1 MMEYRWQIEERLPV
15 DQEATPLRHLLQRQ
29 WLLPKRLVHYLRS
42 RRQVLVNGSY
52 RPYLQWRESNTWEHE
67 VWYWWVPLAS
77 AADRMLAEKF
87 RNHLSELHSRGDC
100 RNIQRMTAE
109 IKWFT
114 IPEVNLMAETGDSQ
128 NWYPR
133 YSHSDMNDN
142 IRLRLNKAIE
152 TTDSKEFVDIA
163 YKMGL
168 FLPEGEDD

>member
-1 MMEYRWQIEERLPV
+1 M
-15 DQEATPLRHLLQRQ
+15 
-29 WLLPKRLVHYLRS
+29 
-42 RRQVLVNGSY
+42 
-52 RPYLQWRESNTWEHE
+52 
-67 VWYWWVPLAS
+67 AS

-100 RNIQRMTAE
+100 RDIQRMTAE

-152 TTDSKEFVDIA
+152 TTDPEEFVDIA
-163 YKMGL
+163 YKLGL

>member
-1 MMEYRWQIEERLPV
+1 M
-15 DQEATPLRHLLQRQ
+15 
-29 WLLPKRLVHYLRS
+29 
-42 RRQVLVNGSY
+42 
-52 RPYLQWRESNTWEHE
+52 
-67 VWYWWVPLAS
+67 AS

-87 RNHLSELHSRGDC
+87 RKHLSELHSREDC
-100 RNIQRMTAE
+100 RDIQRMTAE

-142 IRLRLNKAIE
+142 IE
-152 TTDSKEFVDIA
+152 EFVDIA
-163 YKMGL
+163 YKLGL